1 MWLDKGEKEL
11 GITGIQGTSL
21 RALAWGPTGEPLLGD
36 SELKTSA
43 EP

>member
-21 RALAWGPTGEPLLGD
+21 RALGMGTHGGAIAG
-36 SELKTSA
+36 
-43 EP
+43 